1 MGFACETQGTLFFDV
16 VRIIAARQ
24 PAIFVLENVKKPQSH
39 DQGRTF
45 RIIMQT
51 LDELGYEVA
60 DAGHTGP
67 DDPKVIDGRHFLPQH
82 RERIVLVGFRRDLQL
97 HAGFTLRDIAAQ
109 YPAVRPTFG
118 ELLEPTVDAR
128 NLFLRRCCGNIFIV
142 MPASI
147 RRGAMALVMAWL
159 TPPIPTAWPGRF
171 LPATIKMV
179 PKFSSIAAGTGRSV
193 RSILTIR

>member
-1 MGFACETQGTLFFDV
+1 M
-16 VRIIAARQ
+16 RIIAARQ
-24 PAIFVLENVKKPQSH
+24 PAIFVLENVKNLKSH

-118 ELLEPTVDAR
+118 ELLEPTVDAK
-128 NLFLRRCCGNIFIV
+128 FI
-142 MPASI
+142 
-147 RRGAMALVMAWL
+147 L
-159 TPPIPTAWPGRF
+159 TPVLWKYLYRYARKHQARGNGWLWLVDPANPQRGGRF

>member
-1 MGFACETQGTLFFDV
+1 M

-24 PAIFVLENVKKPQSH
+24 PAIFVLENVKNLKSH

-67 DDPKVIDGRHFLPQH
+67 DDPKVIDGFLPQH

-97 HAGFTLRDIAAQ
+97 HAGFTLRDIAAVANIWRATGADGRCEI
-109 YPAVRPTFG
+109 YSYAGAVEISLSLCPQASG
-118 ELLEPTVDAR
+118 AGQWLWLWLVD
-128 NLFLRRCCGNIFIV
+128 
-142 MPASI
+142 
-147 RRGAMALVMAWL
+147 
-159 TPPIPTAWPGRF
+159 PPIPTAWPGRF

-193 RSILTIR
+193 SILTIR